1 MIIWLS
7 SYPKS
12 GNTLMRS
19 FLSSYF
25 FSKDG
30 IFNFELLKNIKQ
42 YPNDDL
48 FAQLGVNIADPH
60 EVAKSHIRVQEF
72 INKDKKSFKFLKTHS
87 SFVKMDGFS
96 FTDLANTLGV
106 IHIVRDPRDVAV
118 SFAHHNNQSI
128 EKTAEMINKDF
139 FLHDADLKDKI
150 PTYMGSWSLNY
161 NSWNTFN
168 KTGKYL
174 LIKFEDLIKD
184 RKKNFKKILNF
195 IKVLTKS
202 NFEINDKKIDVILQE
217 IEFEKLKKLEE
228 KEGFN
233 EARTDDKGN
242 KIKFFREGKS
252 NSWKKTLDPIIK
264 TSIEAV
270 CQKEMKELGYL

>member
-1 MIIWLS
+1 MIVWLA

-30 IFNFELLKNIKQ
+30 TFSFELLKNIKQ
-42 YPNDDL
+42 YPNANL
-48 FAQLGVNIADPH
+48 FTQCGVNIDDPH
-60 EVAKSHIRVQEF
+60 EIAKSHIRVQEF

-96 FTDLANTLGV
+96 FTDLANTLGA

-118 SFAHHNNQSI
+118 SFAHHENQSI
-128 EKTAEMINKDF
+128 EKATEMINKDF
-139 FLHDADLKDKI
+139 TLGVNSKDLM
-150 PTYMGSWSLNY
+150 PVYMGSWSLNY
-161 NSWNTFN
+161 NSWKAFN
-168 KTGKYL
+168 NNGRYL
-174 LIKFEDLIKD
+174 LIKFEDLIQDKEE
-184 RKKNFKKILNF
+184 NFKKILNF

-202 NFEINDKKIDVILQE
+202 NFEINNKKIKKILQE
-217 IEFEKLKKLEE
+217 IDFKKLKKLEE

-233 EARTDDKGN
+233 EAKTDEKGN
-242 KIKFFREGKS
+242 KIPFFREGKS
-252 NSWKKTLDPIIK
+252 NNWQKKLDPIIK
-264 TSIEAV
+264 TSIEAA
-270 CQKEMKELGYL
+270 CQKEMVELGYL

>member
-1 MIIWLS
+1 MIIWLA

-42 YPNDDL
+42 YPNVHL
-48 FAQLGVNIADPH
+48 FTQLGVNIADPH
-60 EVAKSHIRVQEF
+60 EIAKSHIRVQET
-72 INKDKKSFKFLKTHS
+72 INKEKKSFKFLKTHS
-87 SFVKMDGFS
+87 SFVKMNGFS

-128 EKTAEMINKDF
+128 EKTTEMIIKDF
-139 FLHDADLKDKI
+139 VLDADLKDKI
-150 PTYMGSWSLNY
+150 PIYMGSWSLNY
-161 NSWNTFN
+161 NSWKTFD

-184 RKKNFKKILNF
+184 REKNFKKILNF
-195 IKVLTKS
+195 IKILTKS
-202 NFEINDKKIDVILQE
+202 NFEINDKKIKKILQE
-217 IEFEKLKKLEE
+217 IEFDKLKKLEE
-228 KEGFN
+228 KKGFI
-233 EARTDDKGN
+233 EAKTDEKGN
-242 KIKFFREGKS
+242 KIPFFREGKS
-252 NSWKKTLDPIIK
+252 NNWKKKLDITIQ
-264 TSIEAV
+264 TSIEAA
-270 CQKEMKELGYL
+270 CQKEMKELKYL

>member
-1 MIIWLS
+1 MIIWLA

-19 FLSSYF
+19 LLSSYF

-30 IFNFELLKNIKQ
+30 TFSFELLKNIKQ
-42 YPNDDL
+42 YPNGDL
-48 FAQLGVNIADPH
+48 LTQLGVNINDPH
-60 EVAKSHIRVQEF
+60 EIAKSHIRVQEF

-106 IHIVRDPRDVAV
+106 IHIVRDPRDVV
-118 SFAHHNNQSI
+118 FSFAHHNNQSI
-128 EKTAEMINKDF
+128 EKATEMINKD
-139 FLHDADLKDKI
+139 LVVGANLKDKV
-150 PTYMGSWSLNY
+150 PVYMGSWPSNY
-161 NSWNTFN
+161 NSWKTFD

-174 LIKFEDLIKD
+174 LIKFEDLIQGKEE
-184 RKKNFKKILNF
+184 NFKKILNF
-195 IKVLTKS
+195 IKVITKS
-202 NFEINDKKIDVILQE
+202 NFEINDKKIKKILQE

-233 EARTDDKGN
+233 EAKTDEKGN
-242 KIKFFREGKS
+242 KIRFFREGKS
-252 NSWKKTLDPIIK
+252 NNWKKTLDPIIK

-270 CQKEMKELGYL
+270 CQKEMKELNYL

>member
-106 IHIVRDPRDVAV
+106 IHIVRDPRDVAI
-118 SFAHHNNQSI
+118 SFAHHFNQSI
-128 EKTAEMINKDF
+128 KKTIEYINKDF
-139 FLHDADLKDKI
+139 VLDGDIKDRV
-150 PTYMGSWSLNY
+150 PVYTGSWSLNY
-161 NSWNTFN
+161 NSWKTFD
-168 KTGKYL
+168 KTEKYL

-184 RKKNFKKILNF
+184 KEDCFKKILNF

-202 NFEINDKKIDVILQE
+202 NFEINDKKIKKILQE

-233 EARTDDKGN
+233 EAMTDKTGN
-242 KIKFFREGKS
+242 KIRFFREGKS
-252 NSWKKTLDPIIK
+252 KNWKKTLDPIIR

>member
-1 MIIWLS
+1 MIIWLA

-12 GNTLMRS
+12 GNTFMRS

-30 IFNFELLKNIKQ
+30 NFSFELLKNIKQ
-42 YPNDDL
+42 YPNRDL
-48 FAQLGVNIADPH
+48 FTQLGVNIKDPN
-60 EVAKSHIRVQEF
+60 EIAKNHIRVQEF

-106 IHIVRDPRDVAV
+106 IHIVRDPRDVAI
-118 SFAHHNNQSI
+118 SFAHHFNQSI
-128 EKTAEMINKDF
+128 KKTIEYINKDF
-139 FLHDADLKDKI
+139 VLDGDIKDRV
-150 PTYMGSWSLNY
+150 PVYTGSWSLNY
-161 NSWNTFN
+161 NSWKTFD
-168 KTGKYL
+168 KTEKYL

-184 RKKNFKKILNF
+184 KEDCFKKILNF

-202 NFEINDKKIDVILQE
+202 NFEINDKKIKKILQE

-233 EARTDDKGN
+233 EAMTDKTGN
-242 KIKFFREGKS
+242 KIRFFREGKS
-252 NSWKKTLDPIIK
+252 KNWKKTLDPIIR

>member
-1 MIIWLS
+1 MIIWLA

-30 IFNFELLKNIKQ
+30 TFSFELLKNIKQ
-42 YPNDDL
+42 YPHVDL
-48 FAQLGVNIADPH
+48 FTKLGVNIADPH
-60 EVAKSHIRVQEF
+60 EIAKSHIRVQEF

-106 IHIVRDPRDVAV
+106 IHIVRDPRDVAI
-118 SFAHHNNQSI
+118 SFAHHFNQSI
-128 EKTAEMINKDF
+128 KKTIEYINKDF
-139 FLHDADLKDKI
+139 VLDGDIKDRV
-150 PTYMGSWSLNY
+150 PVYTGSWSLNY
-161 NSWNTFN
+161 NSWKTFD
-168 KTGKYL
+168 KTEKYL
-174 LIKFEDLIKD
+174 LINFEYLIKYKED
-184 RKKNFKKILNF
+184 CFKKILNF

-202 NFEINDKKIDVILQE
+202 NFEINDKKIKKILQE

-233 EARTDDKGN
+233 EAMTDKTGN
-242 KIKFFREGKS
+242 KIRFFREGKS
-252 NSWKKTLDPIIK
+252 KNWKKTLDPIIR

>member
-1 MIIWLS
+1 MIIWLA

-30 IFNFELLKNIKQ
+30 TFSFELLKNIKQ
-42 YPNDDL
+42 YPHVDL
-48 FAQLGVNIADPH
+48 FTKLGVNIADPH
-60 EVAKSHIRVQEF
+60 EIAKSHIRVQEF

-106 IHIVRDPRDVAV
+106 IHIVRDPRDVAI
-118 SFAHHNNQSI
+118 SFAHHFNQSI
-128 EKTAEMINKDF
+128 KKTIEYINKDF
-139 FLHDADLKDKI
+139 VLDGDIKDRV
-150 PTYMGSWSLNY
+150 PVYTGSWSLNY
-161 NSWNTFN
+161 NSWKTFD
-168 KTGKYL
+168 KTEKYL

-184 RKKNFKKILNF
+184 KEDCFKKILNF

-202 NFEINDKKIDVILQE
+202 NFEINDKKIKKILQE

-233 EARTDDKGN
+233 EAMTDKTGN
-242 KIKFFREGKS
+242 KIRFFREGKS
-252 NSWKKTLDPIIK
+252 KNWKKTLDPIIR